1 MVSDLTSPS
10 VLSPEHDLSA
20 EHRPV
25 ILELAVAAIF
35 RGNAAHRLQADT
47 MSRTLGG
54 MEPALVL
61 QDLAGVSVFHLQQ
74 YHGISMNFPAYPD
87 PA

>member
-35 RGNAAHRLQADT
+35 CGNTAHRLQTDT
-47 MSRTLGG
+47 MFRALGG
-54 MEPALVL
+54 TYPGLVL
-61 QDLAGVSVFHLQQ
+61 QDLAGVSVFHLQ
-74 YHGISMNFPAYPD
+74 
-87 PA
+87 